1 MATSSQLVLWLL
13 PAEPARTFFRDTIAR
28 LVMEHDAPR
37 FEPHVTLGRGQPS
50 QLPAIRTAP
59 ITLPIVGVD
68 SSASFT
74 KTLFVRFQ
82 LTGPLAQLRDSLGM
96 KGAVYD
102 PHLSLLYRK
111 LPDSLKRQLAT
122 SLSLPFPT
130 VTFNAVA
137 AIRCPAA
144 VATRA
149 DVESWERVAR
159 QPLA

>member
-1 MATSSQLVLWLL
+1 M
-13 PAEPARTFFRDTIAR
+13 
-28 LVMEHDAPR
+28 
-37 FEPHVTLGRGQPS
+37 GRGQPS

-59 ITLPIVGVD
+59 ITLPIAGVD
-68 SSASFT
+68 SSAIFT

-96 KGAVYD
+96 KGAGYD

-137 AIRCPAA
+137 AIRCPAG

-149 DVESWERVAR
+149 DVESWQTAAR